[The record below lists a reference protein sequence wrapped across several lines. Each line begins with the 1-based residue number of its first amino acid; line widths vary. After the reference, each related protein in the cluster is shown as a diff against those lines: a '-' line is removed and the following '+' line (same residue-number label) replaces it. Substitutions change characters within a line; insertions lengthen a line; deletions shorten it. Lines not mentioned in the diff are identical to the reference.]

1 MAELDREIIRKAV
14 QERDERAFDAL
25 FAHCR
30 PGVRWHVLRI
40 VRDEAAADD
49 VTQQVFVQIWT
60 RAEQWTGEGAFEAW
74 LYRIATNVA
83 LNHLRS
89 LRRRKEQALDAQPSG
104 ARRDEDPR
112 HLEDEE
118 SPAPG
123 WMIDAS
129 AIGPETEAA
138 ERREQFRRL
147 MEALP
152 EEQREALRLVF
163 EERMGVRGAAE
174 ALGVPEGTVK
184 SRLHYAKKRLAQEWE
199 KQNQEE

>member
-25 FAHCR
+25 FAHYR
-30 PGVRWHVLRI
+30 EGVRWHVLRI

-60 RAEQWTGEGAFEAW
+60 RAEQWKGEGAFEAW
-74 LYRIATNVA
+74 LYRIATNLA

-89 LRRRKEQALDAQPSG
+89 LRRRKEQTLDVQPS
-104 ARRDEDPR
+104 AALRDEDPR
-112 HLEDEE
+112 HPEDEE
-118 SPAPG
+118 STAPS
-123 WMIDAS
+123 WMVDA
-129 AIGPETEAA
+129 AALGPETELA
-138 ERREQFRRL
+138 ERGERL
-147 MEALP
+147 QRLVQELP

-163 EERMGVRGAAE
+163 GEEMGVRDAAE
-174 ALGVPEGTVK
+174 ALGVPEGTMK
-184 SRLHYAKKRLAQEWE
+184 SRLHYAKKRLAQEWQ